1 MKKYLLILIIFF
13 LPTKIFGGEL
23 LKVSISPLVVYAPKI
38 PEKMGES
45 IAEKLSQKIINPEI
59 KVFPWKGKTIPQKID
74 QARKEGEKQGLD
86 YVVIGSLTQVGEK
99 MSLDLFVI
107 ETGGIRPPL
116 PIYKEITS
124 PGNLDSVLSK
134 MAEEIVYKLLKKERI
149 SRLEIIGNKS
159 VDKEAILAVMQT
171 KEGELFDPKII
182 RKDIKSIFKMGFFR
196 DIRVEVEDS
205 LEGEIVKFIVSEK
218 PVIKQIIIKGNKAIK
233 DSDIREVI
241 ALKVNSIFKQHLV
254 TKSVEQIKA
263 LYQKEGYFDAQVE
276 YKIIPITAEKVKLT
290 FIIKEGEKA
299 YIKKVIFEGN
309 KAFKDKTLKKRM
321 KNKERWFLSFITG
334 SGKLKTDELENDI
347 NRIANFYYNHGY
359 INVKIGE
366 PQIKIKGKNIYIYIP
381 IEEGEQYRVGEIAI
395 TGDLLKPE
403 TDLKKILKL
412 KSGAVYNREKLQK
425 DITALSN
432 VYASEGFAYVEIDPG
447 IKINPQTLTV
457 DIVYN
462 IKKGIKVYVGRIEF
476 EGNTKTR
483 DKVLRRELW
492 IGEGET
498 FNKIKIEK
506 SIEALHRL
514 GYFEDVKLETQR
526 GEEPNEVNL
535 KVKVK
540 EQPTGSFSIGA
551 GYSSIE
557 NFIIMADI
565 TQRNLFGRGQKVT
578 LRGYI
583 GSVTQ
588 RYTFDFTEPYL
599 FDSQLSTGF
608 QAFKWDTEYID
619 FTKES
624 SGGEIRLSYP
634 ISYYSRVYST
644 YHYEKAKTA
653 DFNEEIASK
662 YITELA
668 DGISTSSIRLSWRRD
683 TRNRFFNPSKGTVLS
698 GSIEYAGGFLGGDSA
713 FNRYEGSASI
723 FIPLFWNTVGFIRTK
738 AGYID
743 RRGKGVLPLFE
754 KYYLG
759 GPNTIRGYDFATIS
773 PRDPETGERIG
784 GNKMFLCNLE
794 YRFPIL
800 EKIRLFGVVFFDVGN
815 SYDVNQSFDL
825 TNLKKSV
832 GVGVRWFSPM
842 GPIRLEFGFALN
854 AEEDESTSNWEFAM
868 GTFF

>member
-1 MKKYLLILIIFF
+1 MKKHLVMLIIFF
-13 LPTKIFGGEL
+13 LVSPISWAAEL
-23 LKVSISPLVVYAPKI
+23 LKVGISPLVVYIPKKS
-38 PEKMGES
+38 PRMGEDLS
-45 IAEKLSQKIINPEI
+45 LMLSQKIKNPKI
-59 KVFPWKGKTIPQKID
+59 KIVPWKGEIVQKIEE
-74 QARKEGEKQGLD
+74 ARKEGEKQGLD
-86 YVVIGSLTQVGEK
+86 YVIMGSLTQIGEK
-99 MSLDLFVI
+99 ISLDLAIV
-107 ETGGIRPPL
+107 ETGGIKPPVL
-116 PIYKEITS
+116 IYKEIPSMEKLEVVST
-124 PGNLDSVLSK
+124 
-134 MAEEIVYKLLKKERI
+134 EIAQELVYKLLKKKRI
-149 SRLEIIGNKS
+149 TRLEIIGNKS

-171 KEGELFDPKII
+171 KEGEIFDPKII
-182 RKDIKSIFKMGFFR
+182 RRDIKSIFKMGFFK
-196 DIRVEVEDS
+196 DIRVEVEDFP
-205 LEGEIVKFIVSEK
+205 EGEIVKFIVSEK
-218 PVIKQIIIKGNKAIK
+218 PVIKQIIIEGNKVIK

-241 ALKVNSIFKQHLV
+241 ALKVNSILKEHLI

-276 YKIIPITAEKVKLT
+276 YKIIPITSEKVKLT

-299 YIKKVIFEGN
+299 YIKKIIFEGN
-309 KAFKDKTLKKRM
+309 KAFKDKTLKKQM

-334 SGKLKTDELENDI
+334 SGKLKTDELENDV

-366 PQIKIKGKNIYIYIP
+366 PQVERRGTDIYITIP
-381 IEEGEQYRVGEIAI
+381 VEEGEQYKVGKIAI

-403 TDLKKILKL
+403 TELKKILKL
-412 KSGAVYNREKLQK
+412 KSGAVYNREQLQK
-425 DITALSN
+425 DITALSD
-432 VYASEGFAYVEIDPG
+432 VYASEGFAYVEIEPE
-447 IKINPQTLTV
+447 IKVNSSTLSV
-457 DIVYN
+457 DVVYH

-535 KVKVK
+535 KIKVK

-634 ISYYSRVYST
+634 LGYYSRIYST

-668 DGISTSSIRLSWRRD
+668 DGIATSSIRLSWRRD
-683 TRNRFFNPSKGTVLS
+683 TRNRFFNPSKGMVLS

-738 AGYID
+738 VGYID
-743 RRGKGVLPLFE
+743 RRGKGILPLFE

-794 YRFPIL
+794 YRFPIF
-800 EKIRLFGVVFFDVGN
+800 EKIRLFGVVFFDAGN
-815 SYDVNQSFDL
+815 SYDINQSFDL

-832 GVGVRWFSPM
+832 GMGVRWFSPM

>member
-23 LKVSISPLVVYAPKI
+23 LKVSISPLVIYAPKI

-159 VDKEAILAVMQT
+159 VDKEAILAVMHT
-171 KEGELFDPKII
+171 KEGEIFDPKII

-366 PQIKIKGKNIYIYIP
+366 PQVERRDTDIYITIP
-381 IEEGEQYRVGEIAI
+381 VEEGEQYRVRKIAI

-403 TDLKKILKL
+403 TELKKILKL
-412 KSGAVYNREKLQK
+412 KSGAVYNREQLQK

-498 FNKIKIEK
+498 FNKVKIEK

-815 SYDVNQSFDL
+815 SYDINQSFDL

>member
-13 LPTKIFGGEL
+13 LPTKILAAEL
-23 LKVSISPLVVYAPKI
+23 LKVSISPLVIYAPKI
-38 PEKMGES
+38 PERMGES

-59 KVFPWKGKTIPQKID
+59 KVFPWKGKTIPQKIE
-74 QARKEGEKQGLD
+74 QARKEGERQGLD

-116 PIYKEITS
+116 PIYREITS
-124 PGNLDSVLSK
+124 LEKLDPVLSK
-134 MAEEIVYKLLKKERI
+134 IAEEIVYKLLKKEKVAH
-149 SRLEIIGNKS
+149 LEIIGNKS
-159 VDKEAILAVMQT
+159 VDKEAILAVMHT
-171 KEGELFDPKII
+171 KEGEIFDPKII

-205 LEGEIVKFIVSEK
+205 PEGEIVKFIVSEK

-457 DIVYN
+457 DIVYH

-535 KVKVK
+535 KIKVK